1 MTLYIQS
8 SVGEL
13 IDKITIL
20 EIKLEKITDKDKL
33 YNIKCEYDALMSV
46 YNNEVVESPEIL
58 DLQNQL
64 KKTNSEIWDIE
75 DNIRNCERE
84 GSFGQEFI
92 DIARS
97 VYKTN
102 DKRANLKKEINVLLN
117 SNIIEEKSYNPY

>member
-1 MTLYIQS
+1 MILNIQT

-33 YNIKCEYDALMSV
+33 SNIKCEYDALMTV
-46 YNNEVVESPEIL
+46 YESEVVESSKIL
-58 DLQNQL
+58 ELRNGL
-64 KKTNSEIWDIE
+64 KKTNVEIWDIE
-75 DNIRNCERE
+75 DNIRNCERSS
-84 GSFGQEFI
+84 SFGQEFI

-102 DKRANLKKEINVLLN
+102 DKRANLKREINVLFN